1 MLITTARIFA
11 SSKGRREMGYLIYGP
26 TGTKVEIDDRA
37 LAHLKVVM
45 LTKLRRGEGFAF
57 SWDKGAENGSGRD
70 TMWLNP
76 SIGLEFQFEGSRQPS
91 LNKLWLEELMAS
103 ANSGGGLHILP
114 EHDRSE
120 TNEVPTIY

>member
-1 MLITTARIFA
+1 
-11 SSKGRREMGYLIYGP
+11 MGSLIYGP
-26 TGTKVEIDDRA
+26 TGTRVEIDDRV

-57 SWDKGAENGSGRD
+57 SWDRGLENGSGRD

-91 LNKLWLEELMAS
+91 LNKLWLEELMSS
-103 ANSGGGLHILP
+103 ANSSGGLHILP
-114 EHDRSE
+114 EHDRTP

>member
-1 MLITTARIFA
+1 
-11 SSKGRREMGYLIYGP
+11 MGSLIYGP
-26 TGTKVEIDDRA
+26 TGTRVEIDDRV

-57 SWDKGAENGSGRD
+57 SWDRGAENGSGRD

-91 LNKLWLEELMAS
+91 LNKLWLEELMSS

-114 EHDRSE
+114 EHDRTE
-120 TNEVPTIY
+120 QNEVPTIY

>member
-1 MLITTARIFA
+1 M
-11 SSKGRREMGYLIYGP
+11 GRRKMGSLIYGP
-26 TGTKVEIDDRA
+26 TGTRVEIDDRV

-57 SWDKGAENGSGRD
+57 SWDRGTENGSGRD

>member
-1 MLITTARIFA
+1 
-11 SSKGRREMGYLIYGP
+11 MGYLIYGP

-76 SIGLEFQFEGSRQPS
+76 SIGLEFQFVGNRQAS
-91 LNKLWLEELMAS
+91 LNKVWLDELMAS
-103 ANSGGGLHILP
+103 ANSSGGLHVLP
-114 EHDRSE
+114 EHDRSKD
-120 TNEVPTIY
+120 NEVPTIY